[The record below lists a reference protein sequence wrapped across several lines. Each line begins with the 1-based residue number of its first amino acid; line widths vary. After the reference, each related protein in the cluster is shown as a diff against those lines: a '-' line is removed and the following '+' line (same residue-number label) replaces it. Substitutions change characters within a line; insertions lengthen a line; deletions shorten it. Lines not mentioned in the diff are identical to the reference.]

1 MPLRASLDLF
11 DLSAE
16 QRGRVLH
23 RHHVLP
29 AEQLRYLFV
38 KLFGRR
44 HDVFGRHLVENIF
57 QFDGKTPR
65 QPILNRLQFHGVAA
79 IVQLARLGVGEQSS
93 QRVEG
98 GQRLCAR
105 LDPSRAFFQ
114 QPIAQFASLGR
125 SPPDRQAA
133 VTQQYQLRRRRIF
146 GQLAQLIEFL
156 DQAGA
161 GPVVTQAD
169 GDIAFGALEQQVHAG
184 RNFSIPL
191 TPAIAGQKQKRRQA
205 VGDDLIGLR
214 RLAALQGFA
223 PAFLQ
228 RRYEIDLDGG
238 RRENRNRLAAA
249 LRLEQSRAVGD
260 QPPRYATGAGEDRF
274 DLRLSQRPQGVE
286 IARPQSPQFRLSVH
300 SRLYQLL
307 SFVPGE
313 RIERDFGEFAYAI
326 EVRAANRLVERAEK
340 RDLDAGDQ
348 KNVPRLRVQRAD
360 HLPERNQSRRVL
372 RVEL

>member
-16 QRGRVLH
+16 QRRRVRH
-23 RHHVLP
+23 RHYVLP
-29 AEQLRYLFV
+29 AEQLRYLFI
-38 KLFGRR
+38 KLFGRW

-57 QFDGKTPR
+57 QFDGHVSR
-65 QPILNRLQFHGVAA
+65 QPILNRLQFYGVAA
-79 IVQLARLGVGEQSS
+79 IVQLSRLGVGEQAS

-98 GQRLCAR
+98 GQRLRAR

-114 QPIAQFASLGR
+114 QPLAQFASLGR
-125 SPPDRQAA
+125 GPPDRQPA
-133 VTQQYQLRRRRIF
+133 VAQQYQLRRRRVF

-156 DQAGA
+156 DQARA

-169 GDIAFGALEQQVHAG
+169 GHVALCALEQQVHAG
-184 RNFSIPL
+184 RNFSILL

-223 PAFLQ
+223 PAFIQ
-228 RRYEIDLDGG
+228 RSHEKDLDGG
-238 RRENRNRLAAA
+238 RRGNRNRPAAA
-249 LRLEQSRAVGD
+249 PRFEQSRAVGD
-260 QPPRYATGAGEDRF
+260 QPTRYAAGAGERRF
-274 DLRLSQRPQGVE
+274 DLLLSQRPQRIE
-286 IARPQSPQFRLSVH
+286 IARPQSLQFRLRVH
-300 SRLYQLL
+300 SRLDQLL

-326 EVRAANRLVERAEK
+326 EVSAANRLVERAEE
-340 RDLDAGDQ
+340 RDLDAGD
-348 KNVPRLRVQRAD
+348 K
-360 HLPERNQSRRVL
+360 
-372 RVEL
+372 

>member
-16 QRGRVLH
+16 QRRRVRH
-23 RHHVLP
+23 RHQVLP
-29 AEQLRYLFV
+29 AEQLRYIFV
-38 KLFGRR
+38 KLFGCR

-57 QFDGKTPR
+57 QFDGQAPR
-65 QPILNRLQFHGVAA
+65 QPILNRLQLHGVAA
-79 IVQLARLGVGEQSS
+79 IVQLARFCVGEQAP
-93 QRVEG
+93 QRVES
-98 GQRLCAR
+98 GQRLRAR

-114 QPIAQFASLGR
+114 QPLAQFASLGR
-125 SPPDRQAA
+125 GPPDRQPA
-133 VTQQYQLRRRRIF
+133 VAQQNQLRRRGVF
-146 GQLAQLIEFL
+146 GQLAQLIELL

-161 GPVVTQAD
+161 WPVVTQSD
-169 GDIAFGALEQQVHAG
+169 GHVSLGALEQQVHAG

-228 RRYEIDLDGG
+228 RLLEKDLDGG

-249 LRLEQSRAVGD
+249 LRFEQSRALGD
-260 QPPRYATGAGEDRF
+260 QPPRYATGAGEGRF
-274 DLRLSQRPQGVE
+274 DLLLSQRPQRIE
-286 IARPQSPQFRLSVH
+286 IARPQSLQFRLRIH
-300 SRLYQLL
+300 SRLDQLL
-307 SFVPGE
+307 RFVPGE

-340 RDLDAGDQ
+340 RDLDARDQ
-348 KNVPRLRVQRAD
+348 KNMPRLRKQRAD
-360 HLPERNQSRRVL
+360 HLSERNQP
-372 RVEL
+372 